1 MGGLSVNVSDY
12 DGRTAL
18 HLAAAEGRLKV
29 AEYLVNKEANI
40 LFKDRWNAT
49 PLDEARRAGSKEM
62 IDLLEKHLAESSK
75 QDSESNQSD
84 VQDDSIEAA

>member
-1 MGGLSVNVSDY
+1 MYLLLVTHSSYLSF
-12 DGRTAL
+12 
-18 HLAAAEGRLKV
+18 
-29 AEYLVNKEANI
+29 
-40 LFKDRWNAT
+40 LFQ
-49 PLDEARRAGSKEM
+49 SKEM